1 MKRKI
6 LFITG
11 SRAEYG
17 LLRKLILASA
27 VDNDIEMRLIVTGS
41 HLSSKHGSTYKD
53 IEKDKIELTQ
63 KINIKLKNDSPMD
76 VINSM
81 SIAMRK
87 FSNSFIKLQPDLI
100 VILGDRYEIFSAA
113 SAAMIL
119 NIPIAHI
126 HGGEVTEGAY
136 DEAIRHSITKISH
149 LHFVATNDFRKRVI
163 QLGENPKTVF
173 SVGGLG
179 IDAIADLKLLS
190 RPDLEKNM
198 NFKFGTKN
206 LLITLH
212 PETRVDKTKQYKNLK
227 TLLAALKKHKDIK
240 FIFTMP
246 NADQHNEQIANLI
259 KAFCFSNPAN
269 ASFYSSLGQ
278 LTYLSCLKYIDG
290 VLGNSSSGLLE
301 VPSFKK
307 GTVNIGNRQS
317 GRPKASS
324 IIDCEFNKNEI
335 FYAINKL
342 YSPSFQ
348 KKLSSTKNPYGKPGA
363 SKKILQKIKTF
374 PLNNLLNK
382 KFYDL

>member
-53 IEKDKIELTQ
+53 IEKDKIEPTQ
-63 KINIKLKNDSPMD
+63 KININLNNDSPMD

-81 SIAMRK
+81 SIAMKK

-259 KAFCFSNPAN
+259 KAFCFNNPAN
-269 ASFYSSLGQ
+269 A
-278 LTYLSCLKYIDG
+278 
-290 VLGNSSSGLLE
+290 
-301 VPSFKK
+301 
-307 GTVNIGNRQS
+307 
-317 GRPKASS
+317 
-324 IIDCEFNKNEI
+324 
-335 FYAINKL
+335 
-342 YSPSFQ
+342 
-348 KKLSSTKNPYGKPGA
+348 
-363 SKKILQKIKTF
+363 
-374 PLNNLLNK
+374 
-382 KFYDL
+382 

>member
-1 MKRKI
+1 MKRRV

-27 VDNDIEMRLIVTGS
+27 TDNNIAMSLIVTGS
-41 HLSSKHGSTYKD
+41 HLSTKHGLTYKD
-53 IEKDKIELTQ
+53 IEKDKIKPTQ
-63 KINIKLKNDSPMD
+63 KINISLHGDSPMD

-81 SIAMRK
+81 SIAMKR
-87 FSNSFIKLQPDLI
+87 FSNAFLKLKPDLI

-119 NIPIAHI
+119 NLPIAHI

-149 LHFVATNDFRKRVI
+149 LHFVATEDFRKRII

-173 SVGGLG
+173 NVGGLG
-179 IDAIADLKLLS
+179 VDAVQDLKLLS
-190 RPDLEKNM
+190 KAELEKNM
-198 NFKFGTKN
+198 NLKFATKN
-206 LLITLH
+206 LLVTVH
-212 PETRVDKTKQYKNLK
+212 PETRVDKKKQYKNMK
-227 TLLAALKKHKDIK
+227 TLLAALKQYKEIK
-240 FIFTMP
+240 YIFTMP

-259 KAFCFSNPAN
+259 KAFCFSNSSN
-269 ASFYSSLGQ
+269 SSFYSSLGQ

-290 VLGNSSSGLLE
+290 VLGTSSSGLLE
-301 VPSFKK
+301 VPSFMK
-307 GTVNIGNRQS
+307 GTINIGSRQS

-335 FYAINKL
+335 LNAINKL
-342 YSPSFQ
+342 YSSSFQ

-363 SKKILQKIKTF
+363 SKKILKKIKTF

-382 KFYDL
+382 KFHDL